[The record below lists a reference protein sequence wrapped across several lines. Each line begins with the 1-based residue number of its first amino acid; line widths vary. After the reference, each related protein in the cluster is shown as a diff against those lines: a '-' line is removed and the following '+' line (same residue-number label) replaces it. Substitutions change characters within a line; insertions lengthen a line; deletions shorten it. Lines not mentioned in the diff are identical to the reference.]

1 MFLRMYHIFVNKN
14 FAVKKRYESFVLSHI
29 RLHRKFKFISW
40 LYLFWISICFNVFHI
55 SDKKKIKF
63 KNESGISLK
72 KNAKDIAY
80 ELCQSNLISFD
91 MFDTLVLRPFSEPTD
106 LFYIVGEKLDI
117 PDFKSIRINAERT
130 AREQSISKCGNGEVT
145 LAQIYEVLESQLF
158 ISGEY
163 GAFIESQI
171 EIDLCMANPFMLK
184 VWNEVI
190 SSGKHVIIITD
201 MYLPRDIL
209 EDMLLKCGFKGYE
222 RLFLSNEMG
231 YGKYNGKLYDYV
243 KSIYNNCNYSHIG
256 DNRNADFIFARKS
269 GFNPILYPNLN
280 KFGDSYRTDRMS
292 YIIGSAYRGIV
303 NKRMYCMDKCT
314 PAFEYGYKYGGI
326 LILGFCDFIHENAKH
341 HNADKILFFARD
353 GYIVKQVYDNLY
365 PDDRTEYVYWSRA
378 SAAKLCADIYP
389 QDYFRRFLEQKVN
402 RGITIFEVMQS
413 MDISSLDISLQKNL
427 VLTDKNIS
435 DLKSELYSKINE
447 IVELYSDM
455 YEQANDY
462 LYNILNDCHKAVTVD
477 CGWAGSGSI
486 LFDAYVNRKMKMKID
501 IIGLLAGSNS
511 RNQIDSDFSE
521 VYFKTKKL
529 ISYCF
534 SSEHNREYYE
544 THFPAKKHNIYFELL
559 FGAPEPSFIGFSKQG
574 LVFDTESENKDIIKE
589 IHAGEIAFIEDY
601 IKSFHDYSYMM
612 QISGSDAYAPFLSVI
627 SNGDRYISSIFKD
640 CVFDETVAGKK
651 ERL

>member
-1 MFLRMYHIFVNKN
+1 MYHFFVNKN
-14 FAVKKRYESFVLSHI
+14 FAVKKRYESFVLSHS
-29 RLHRKFKFISW
+29 RLHRKCKLISW
-40 LYLFWISICFNVFHI
+40 LYLFWLNICFNVLHI

-63 KNESGISLK
+63 KNESGTSFK
-72 KNAKDIAY
+72 KNVKDIAC
-80 ELCQSNLISFD
+80 ELCKSNLISFD
-91 MFDTLVLRPFSEPTD
+91 MFDTLVLRPFSEPAD
-106 LFYIVGEKLDI
+106 LFYIVGEKLNI
-117 PDFKSIRINAERT
+117 PDFRNIRIRAEKI
-130 AREQSISKCGNGEVT
+130 AREQSILRCGSGEVT
-145 LAQIYEVLESQLF
+145 LLQIYEILERQLR
-158 ISGEY
+158 ISGKY

-171 EIDLCMANPFMLK
+171 EINLCMANPFMLN

-190 SSGKHVIIITD
+190 SSGKHVIVITD
-201 MYLPRDIL
+201 MYLSQDVL
-209 EDMLLKCGFKGYE
+209 ETMLLKCGFKGYE
-222 RLFLSNEMG
+222 KIFLSNEMG

-243 KSIYNNCNYSHIG
+243 KSIYSNCTYSHIG
-256 DNRNADFIFARKS
+256 DNQNADFILAKKA
-269 GFNPILYPNLN
+269 GFNSILYPNLN
-280 KFGDSYRTDRMS
+280 RFGEDYRTDRMS

-365 PDDRTEYVYWSRA
+365 PDDKTEYVYWSRA
-378 SAAKLCADIYP
+378 AAAKLCADIYP

-402 RGITIFEVMQS
+402 RGITISEIMQS

-427 VLTDKNIS
+427 ILTDKNI
-435 DLKSELYSKINE
+435 DNLKLELYSRFNE
-447 IVELYSDM
+447 IIELYSDM
-455 YEQANDY
+455 YKQANDY
-462 LYNILNDCHKAVTVD
+462 LHNILDDCNSVVTVD

-486 LFDAYVNRKMKMKID
+486 LFDAYINRRMNMNIEV
-501 IIGLLAGSNS
+501 IGLLAGSNS
-511 RNQIDSDFSE
+511 RNQNDSDFSE
-521 VYFKTKKL
+521 TYFKTKKL

-544 THFPAKKHNIYFELL
+544 SHFPAKKHNIYFELL
-559 FGAPEPSFIGFSKQG
+559 FGAPEPSFIGFSEHG
-574 LVFDTESENKDIIKE
+574 FVFDTESENNDIIKE

-601 IKSFHDYSYMM
+601 IKSFHNYPYMM

-627 SNGDRYISSIFKD
+627 SEGGKYISSIFKD

-651 ERL
+651 EKL